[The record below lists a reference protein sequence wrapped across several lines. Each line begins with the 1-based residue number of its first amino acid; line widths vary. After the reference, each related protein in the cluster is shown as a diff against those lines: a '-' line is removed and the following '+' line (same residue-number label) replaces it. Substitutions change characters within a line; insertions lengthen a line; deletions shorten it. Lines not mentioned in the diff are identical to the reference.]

1 MPRWLKQK
9 QKPVSVKFPTLKD
22 LQQYV
27 PQTGRLDWIG
37 KRPEKKSPLV
47 PCSSATITLD
57 EGIVGDH
64 YSRKGGKRQVTLIQA
79 EHLQTIG
86 AILNQAPI
94 DPGLTRRNLV
104 VSGINLLSLMKQ
116 QVQIGAEVILEITGN
131 CHPCSRMEENLGD
144 GGYAAMRGH
153 SGVTARVICGGTIQQ
168 GDPVRIFKPKTQTH
182 A

>member
-1 MPRWLKQK
+1 M
-9 QKPVSVKFPTLKD
+9 KFQTLKD

-47 PCSSATITLD
+47 PCATARITLENGLQD
-57 EGIVGDH
+57 DH

-86 AILNQAPI
+86 TILGRNPI

-116 QVQIGAEVILEITGN
+116 QMQIGAEVILEITGN

-153 SGVTARVICGGTIQQ
+153 GGVTARVICGGTIQQ
-168 GDPVRIFKPKTQTH
+168 GDPVRIFELKT
-182 A
+182 

>member
-1 MPRWLKQK
+1 M
-9 QKPVSVKFPTLKD
+9 KFSTLKD

-37 KRPEKKSPLV
+37 KRPQKKSPLA
-47 PCSSATITLD
+47 PCHSATITLD

-64 YSRKGGKRQVTLIQA
+64 YSRKGGKRQVALIQA
-79 EHLQTIG
+79 EHLQAIG
-86 AILNQAPI
+86 AILNREPI

-116 QVQIGAEVILEITGN
+116 QVQIGTEVILEITGN
-131 CHPCSRMEENLGD
+131 CHPCSRMEENLGN

-153 SGVTARVICGGTIQQ
+153 GGVTARVIQGGTITQ
-168 GDPVRIFKPKTQTH
+168 GDPIRIFESKTRTH

>member
-1 MPRWLKQK
+1 M
-9 QKPVSVKFPTLKD
+9 KFPTLKD
-22 LQQYV
+22 LQQHV

-37 KRPEKKSPLV
+37 KRPEKKSPLM
-47 PCSSATITLD
+47 PCPSAIITPD
-57 EGIVGDH
+57 EGILGDH
-64 YSRKGGKRQVTLIQA
+64 YSRSGGKRQVTLIQA

-86 AILNQAPI
+86 AILNRGSI

-116 QVQIGAEVILEITGN
+116 QVQIGPEVVLEITGN

-153 SGVTARVICGGTIQQ
+153 GGVTARVIRGGTIQQ
-168 GDPVRIFKPKTQTH
+168 GDAVRILEPKTQTH

>member
-1 MPRWLKQK
+1 M
-9 QKPVSVKFPTLKD
+9 KFQTLKD

-47 PCSSATITLD
+47 PSTTATITPE
-57 EGIVGDH
+57 EGILGDH
-64 YSRKGGKRQVTLIQA
+64 YSRKAGKRQVTIIQA
-79 EHLQTIG
+79 EHLRTIG
-86 AILNQAPI
+86 AILGRDTV

-104 VSGINLLSLMKQ
+104 VSGINLFSLMKQ
-116 QVQIGAEVILEITGN
+116 QVQIGSEVVLEITGN
-131 CHPCSRMEENLGD
+131 CHPCSRMEKNLGD

-153 SGVTARVICGGTIQQ
+153 GGVTARVIRGGTIQQ
-168 GDPVRIFKPKTQTH
+168 GDPVRIFEPKTQIH

>member
-1 MPRWLKQK
+1 M
-9 QKPVSVKFPTLKD
+9 KFPTLKD

-27 PQTGRLDWIG
+27 PQTSRLDWIG
-37 KRPEKKSPLV
+37 KRPQKKSPLA
-47 PCSSATITLD
+47 PCHSATITLD

-64 YSRKGGKRQVTLIQA
+64 YSRKGGKRQVALIQA
-79 EHLQTIG
+79 EHLQAIG
-86 AILNQAPI
+86 AILNREPI

-116 QVQIGAEVILEITGN
+116 QVQIGTEVILEITGN
-131 CHPCSRMEENLGD
+131 CHPCSRMEENLGN

-153 SGVTARVICGGTIQQ
+153 GGVTARVIQGGTITQ
-168 GDPVRIFKPKTQTH
+168 GDPIRIFESKTRTH